1 MDSQGY
7 KENDKMVWVEGQKQ
21 PRKKK
26 GITMKVIILIL
37 VLIIGPSMMATVSAS
52 KKDDPDS
59 IFDGILGRYVSADG
73 FVNYKGLKEDK
84 EFERYI
90 EYLSDMDPDA
100 LPSDKHRLAFWIN
113 AYNGFVLK
121 GVLEEYP
128 IKSVLDVGWIPHSFF
143 IRKKFET
150 KHGKIT
156 LRVLENEKLREAFRE
171 PRIHFVINCAS
182 ISCPKLLTE
191 AYRADKLEQQ
201 LEAQTVSF
209 INNKDKNYLDKENNI
224 LYISSIFKWYEGDFI
239 KDGEK
244 LGEYVAGYLNPDD
257 AEFVRNNEVTIKY
270 LDYDW
275 GLNEQK

>member
-1 MDSQGY
+1 
-7 KENDKMVWVEGQKQ
+7 
-21 PRKKK
+21 
-26 GITMKVIILIL
+26 MKFLVLIL
-37 VLIIGPSMMATVSAS
+37 VLIIGHSMMTTAYAS

-59 IFDGILGRYVSADG
+59 IFDAILGRYVSADG

-90 EYLSDMDPDA
+90 EYLSNTDPDE
-100 LPSDKHRLAFWIN
+100 LPSDKDRLAFWIN
-113 AYNGFVLK
+113 AYNAFVLN

-143 IRKKFET
+143 KRKKFDT

-156 LRVLENEKLREAFRE
+156 LQVLENEKLREAFRE

-182 ISCPKLLTE
+182 MSCPKLLTE
-191 AYRADKLEQQ
+191 TYRAEKLEQQ
-201 LEAQTVSF
+201 LEAQAISF
-209 INNKDKNYLDKENNI
+209 INNKSKNYLDKENNI

-239 KDGEK
+239 KDGET
-244 LGEYVAGYLNPDD
+244 LEEYVARYLSPDD
-257 AEFVRNNEVTIKY
+257 AEFVRNNEITIKY

-275 GLNEQK
+275 GLNEQ

>member
-1 MDSQGY
+1 M
-7 KENDKMVWVEGQKQ
+7 KFMV
-21 PRKKK
+21 
-26 GITMKVIILIL
+26 LIL
-37 VLIIGPSMMATVSAS
+37 VLIIGHSMMVTTYAS
-52 KKDDPDS
+52 ERDDPDS
-59 IFDGILGRYVSADG
+59 IFDGTLGRYVSADG

-90 EYLSDMDPDA
+90 EYLSNTDPDG

-113 AYNGFVLK
+113 AYNAFVLK

-128 IKSVLDVGWIPHSFF
+128 IKSVLDVSWFPHSFF
-143 IRKKFET
+143 KRKKFET

-156 LRVLENEKLREAFRE
+156 LQVLENEKLREVFRE

-182 ISCPKLLTE
+182 MSCPKLLTE
-191 AYRADKLEQQ
+191 AYRAEKLEQQ
-201 LEAQTVSF
+201 LEAQAISF
-209 INNKDKNYLDKENNI
+209 INNKDKNYLDREKGI
-224 LYISSIFKWYEGDFI
+224 LYLSSIFKWYEGDFI
-239 KDGEK
+239 KDGET
-244 LGEYVAGYLNPDD
+244 LEEYVAGYLSPDD